1 MMCMLL
7 VVEEMEAQDV
17 ACVAAVE
24 EIGADGLGSGA
35 P

>member
-1 MMCMLL
+1 MMLMLL
-7 VVEEMEAQDV
+7 AVEEMEAQDA

-24 EIGADGLGSGA
+24 ETGADGLRGGA